1 MKFIYKPDVS
11 LPDDGFSVTAAEPWI
26 KRKISIIQQYLT
38 SYVGTIAGKADEI
51 IFIDLFA
58 GNGIYSL
65 GTRTDLFAATSLMAL
80 AQDLPITKFIL
91 CDKEEAPLNS
101 LKVRVNKYF
110 RDKNV
115 LLLNGRPEELPQ
127 KFNLYVPKR
136 KRGYRVVV
144 FCVVDPFSLDFSFN
158 TIAQLA
164 DRGFDFLIPFT
175 FVLNDRLNDRYYL
188 REAGDKLQRFI
199 GGNTDIKRFGSEV
212 YNIQSF
218 YKKLVQVYENNML
231 AMGYNTSLSSHRLDS
246 GLMELTS
253 YQIGFFS
260 KQFST
265 KAIQQNVEATLHV
278 QFDLFQ

>member
-1 MKFIYKPDVS
+1 LKFISRPDVS

-26 KRKISIIQQYLT
+26 KAKISIIQQYLT

-51 IFIDLFA
+51 VFIDLFA

-65 GTRTDLFAATSLMAL
+65 GARTDLFAATSLMAL
-80 AQDLPITKFIL
+80 AQDLPVTKFIL
-91 CDKEEAPLNS
+91 CDKEEDPLKS

-127 KFNLYVPKR
+127 KFDLYVPKR
-136 KRGYRVVV
+136 KRGYRVAV
-144 FCVVDPFSLDFSFN
+144 FCVVDPFSLDISFD

-164 DRGFDFLIPFT
+164 DQGFDFLIPFT

-188 REAGDKLQRFI
+188 REAGDKLQRFV

-212 YNIQSF
+212 YNNPSF
-218 YKKLVQVYENNML
+218 YKKLVQVYESNML

-246 GLMELTS
+246 GLMELNS

-260 KQFST
+260 RQFST